1 MIPVNLLPMITA
13 LMLIVLI
20 TVAISTYLG
29 TKDSKLNIQKIDKNN
44 NENGDLA

>member
-1 MIPVNLLPMITA
+1 MNLLLMIIS

-29 TKDSKLNIQKIDKNN
+29 TKDSKLNIIKIDEIN
-44 NENGDLA
+44 NENGDPT